1 MRKIAISLAT
11 AIMVSTSN
19 LNAGIPV
26 IDGAANALAQL
37 QLTTTIKEYAEEAI
51 RYTEQLNTWKQETI
65 DRAKEYYAKTGIKDA
80 VKNFEDAYN
89 LYQDISDEIVD
100 IVETAQSFGKLE
112 FSEEAI
118 GIAKEVFGSDTCKAG
133 KLADKVSDEK
143 LQYQCLK
150 AHAGTF
156 ERIRILSA
164 SAKDIE
170 KDINELNKLSQ
181 KLKNSTDIKET
192 TDIANAIK
200 VTQGRIQEKQKYT
213 KIGLDLITENEK
225 IEKEK
230 YEIAQNKAMMT
241 PSLDATK
248 MNFRYQ

>member
-26 IDGAANALAQL
+26 VDGVANSLAQL
-37 QLTTTIKEYAEEAI
+37 QLTNMITEYAQTAI
-51 RYTEQLNTWKQETI
+51 RYAEQLNTWKQEAI
-65 DRAKEYYAKTGIKDA
+65 DRAREYYSKTGIKDA
-80 VKNFEDAYN
+80 VKNFENAYN
-89 LYQDISDEIVD
+89 LYQDISGEIVD

-118 GIAKEVFGSDTCKAG
+118 GMAKEVFGSDTCKAG

-156 ERIRILSA
+156 ERIRILTA
-164 SAKDIE
+164 SVKDIE
-170 KDINELNKLSQ
+170 KDIEELNKLGS

-192 TDIANAIK
+192 ADIANAIK

-213 KIGLDLITENEK
+213 KISLDLITENEK
-225 IEKEK
+225 IEKERF
-230 YEIAQNKAMMT
+230 EKAKLEAMVT
-241 PSLDATK
+241 PSIDATK